1 MDYTYLLYIAII
13 LIFTKAFGLLSKFIK
28 LPQVVGALV
37 AGIILGPVC
46 LNLVSLDNAP
56 ILSNLSEIGVIVLM
70 FAAGLETDIRE
81 MKKCGLASSIIALIG
96 VIVPLVGGALTAFCF
111 GTANPDLSTS
121 AFLQDVFVGV
131 ILTATSVSITV
142 ETLKELGKLNTRAGN
157 AILGAAL
164 IDDVLGII
172 ALTVITSLADPKSGN
187 IGIVILKILGF
198 FAFAL
203 LFGVFF
209 HFVFNKWT
217 QRTEEK
223 QRRYV
228 IVSFAL
234 CLLFAYVAEEFFGV
248 ADITGSFVAGLV
260 ISSTSKTKYIAHRFD
275 TMSYLLLSPI
285 FFASIGLKVTL
296 TNMTPTI
303 IIFAV
308 VLLVVAIL
316 SKVVGCGLGAK
327 ICRYTNKEA
336 LQIGVGMISR
346 GEVALIVADKGLNME
361 LMSSGLFGP
370 IVIMV
375 VITTVV
381 TPILLKFVFKDKNDT
396 SGEIKSKE
404 TAEVTTSD
412 DSLEYVPGQDNV

>member
-13 LIFTKAFGLLSKFIK
+13 LIFTKAFGLLSKVIK

-70 FAAGLETDIRE
+70 FVAGLETDIRE

-96 VIVPLVGGALTAFCF
+96 VIVPLVGGAATAFLF
-111 GTANPDLSTS
+111 GTADPTLSTS
-121 AFLQDVFVGV
+121 TFLQDVFVGV

-172 ALTVITSLADPKSGN
+172 ALTVITSLADPESGN

-217 QRTEEK
+217 QRTEEN

-234 CLLFAYVAEEFFGV
+234 CLLFAYV

-346 GEVALIVADKGLNME
+346 GEVALIVADKGLNMG

-381 TPILLKFVFKDKNDT
+381 TPILLKFVFKDKNDA
-396 SGEIKSKE
+396 SGEIKPKE
-404 TAEVTTSD
+404 AAEVTTSD

>member
-1 MDYTYLLYIAII
+1 MRTC
-13 LIFTKAFGLLSKFIK
+13 K
-28 LPQVVGALV
+28 
-37 AGIILGPVC
+37 
-46 LNLVSLDNAP
+46 LDN
-56 ILSNLSEIGVIVLM
+56 
-70 FAAGLETDIRE
+70 
-81 MKKCGLASSIIALIG
+81 SSYRCYRSSG
-96 VIVPLVGGALTAFCF
+96 RRCRYSVPVRYGSPT
-111 GTANPDLSTS
+111 LSTS
-121 AFLQDVFVGV
+121 TFLQDVFVGV

-172 ALTVITSLADPKSGN
+172 ALTVITSLADPESGN

-217 QRTEEK
+217 QRTEEN

-234 CLLFAYVAEEFFGV
+234 CLLFAYV

-346 GEVALIVADKGLNME
+346 GEVALIVADKGLNMG

-404 TAEVTTSD
+404 ATEVTTSD

>member
-13 LIFTKAFGLLSKFIK
+13 LIFTKVFGLLSKVIK
-28 LPQVVGALV
+28 LPQVVGALI
-37 AGIILGPVC
+37 AGIVLGPVC
-46 LNLVSLDNAP
+46 LNLISLDKTP
-56 ILSNLSEIGVIVLM
+56 VLSNLSEIGVIVLM

-81 MKKCGLASSIIALIG
+81 MKKCGVASTIIALCG
-96 VIVPLVGGALTAFCF
+96 VIVPLVGGAVTAFCF
-111 GTANPDLSTS
+111 GTADPDLSAPS
-121 AFLQDVFVGV
+121 LLQDIFVGV

-142 ETLKELGKLNTRAGN
+142 ETLKELGNISPRAGN

-172 ALTVITSLADPKSGN
+172 ALTVITSLADPESGN

-228 IVSFAL
+228 VISFAL
-234 CLLFAYVAEEFFGV
+234 CLIFAYAAEEFFGV

-275 TMSYLLLSPI
+275 TLSYLLLSPI
-285 FFASIGLKVTL
+285 FFASIGLKVNL
-296 TNMTPTI
+296 TDMTPMI
-303 IIFAV
+303 IVFAV

-316 SKVVGCGLGAK
+316 TKIAGCGLGAK
-327 ICRYTNKEA
+327 LCKYTNKES
-336 LQIGVGMISR
+336 LQIGIGMVSR
-346 GEVALIVADKGLNME
+346 GEVALIVADKGLNLG
-361 LMSSGLFGP
+361 LMSNSLFGP

-375 VITTVV
+375 VITTVI
-381 TPILLKFVFKDKNDT
+381 TPILLKFVFKDKNEIKPAVQQDTYDDT
-396 SGEIKSKE
+396 S
-404 TAEVTTSD
+404 
-412 DSLEYVPGQDNV
+412 EYVPGQEGV

>member
-13 LIFTKAFGLLSKFIK
+13 LIFTKAFGLLSKVIK
-28 LPQVVGALV
+28 LPQVVGALI
-37 AGIILGPVC
+37 AGIVLGPVC
-46 LNLVSLDNAP
+46 LNLISLDKTPVLN
-56 ILSNLSEIGVIVLM
+56 SLSEIGVIVLM

-81 MKKCGLASSIIALIG
+81 MKKCGVASTVIALCG
-96 VIVPLVGGALTAFCF
+96 VIVPLVGGAITAFCF
-111 GTANPDLSTS
+111 GTADSGLSAPT
-121 AFLQDVFVGV
+121 FLQDVFVGV

-142 ETLKELGKLNTRAGN
+142 ETLKELGKLSSKAGN

-187 IGIVILKILGF
+187 ILIVILKILGF

-234 CLLFAYVAEEFFGV
+234 CLIFAYAAEEFFGV

-296 TNMTPTI
+296 TDMTPMI
-303 IIFAV
+303 ILFAV
-308 VLLVVAIL
+308 VLLVVAIMT
-316 SKVVGCGLGAK
+316 KVLGCGLGAK
-327 ICRYTNKEA
+327 LCRYSNKEA

-346 GEVALIVADKGLNME
+346 GEVALIVADKGLNLG
-361 LMSSGLFGP
+361 LMSNSLFGP

-375 VITTVV
+375 VITTVI
-381 TPILLKFVFKDKNDT
+381 TPVLLKFVFKDKNA
-396 SGEIKSKE
+396 SLPSVQE
-404 TAEVTTSD
+404 TYDNSAEDNS
-412 DSLEYVPGQDNV
+412 EYVPGHEGV

>member
-13 LIFTKAFGLLSKFIK
+13 LIFTKAFGLLSKVIK

-96 VIVPLVGGALTAFCF
+96 VIVPLVGGAATAFLF
-111 GTANPDLSTS
+111 GTADPTLSTS
-121 AFLQDVFVGV
+121 TFLQDVFVGV

-172 ALTVITSLADPKSGN
+172 ALTVITSLADPESGN

-217 QRTEEK
+217 QRTEEN

-228 IVSFAL
+228 IVSF
-234 CLLFAYVAEEFFGV
+234 AEEFFGV

-346 GEVALIVADKGLNME
+346 GEVALIVADKGLNMG

-381 TPILLKFVFKDKNDT
+381 TPILLKFVFKDKNDA

-404 TAEVTTSD
+404 TAEGTTSD

>member
-13 LIFTKAFGLLSKFIK
+13 LIFTKAFGLLSKVIK
-28 LPQVVGALV
+28 LPQVVGALI
-37 AGIILGPVC
+37 AGIVLGPVC
-46 LNLVSLDNAP
+46 LNLISLDKTPVLN
-56 ILSNLSEIGVIVLM
+56 SLSEIGVIVLM

-81 MKKCGLASSIIALIG
+81 MKKCGVASTVIALCG
-96 VIVPLVGGALTAFCF
+96 VIVPLVGGAITAFCF
-111 GTANPDLSTS
+111 GTADSGLSAPT
-121 AFLQDVFVGV
+121 FLQDVFVGV

-142 ETLKELGKLNTRAGN
+142 ETLKELGKLSSKAGN

-187 IGIVILKILGF
+187 IVIVILKILGF

-234 CLLFAYVAEEFFGV
+234 CLIFAYAAEEFFGV

-296 TNMTPTI
+296 TDMTPMI
-303 IIFAV
+303 ILFAV
-308 VLLVVAIL
+308 VLLVVAIMT
-316 SKVVGCGLGAK
+316 KVLGCGLGAK
-327 ICRYTNKEA
+327 LCRYSNKEA

-346 GEVALIVADKGLNME
+346 GEVALIVADKGLNLG
-361 LMSSGLFGP
+361 LMSNSLFGP

-375 VITTVV
+375 VITTVI
-381 TPILLKFVFKDKNDT
+381 TPVLLKFVFKDKNA
-396 SGEIKSKE
+396 SLPSVQE
-404 TAEVTTSD
+404 TYDNSAEDNS
-412 DSLEYVPGQDNV
+412 EYVPGHEGV

>member
-13 LIFTKAFGLLSKFIK
+13 LIFTKAFGLLSKVIK

-70 FAAGLETDIRE
+70 FVAGLETDIRE

-121 AFLQDVFVGV
+121 TFLQDVFVGV

-217 QRTEEK
+217 QRTEEN

-346 GEVALIVADKGLNME
+346 GEVALIVRIRVLIWDL
-361 LMSSGLFGP
+361 
-370 IVIMV
+370 
-375 VITTVV
+375 
-381 TPILLKFVFKDKNDT
+381 
-396 SGEIKSKE
+396 
-404 TAEVTTSD
+404 
-412 DSLEYVPGQDNV
+412 

>member
-13 LIFTKAFGLLSKFIK
+13 LIFTKAFGLLSKVIK

-96 VIVPLVGGALTAFCF
+96 VIVPLVGTADP
-111 GTANPDLSTS
+111 TLSTS
-121 AFLQDVFVGV
+121 TFLQDVFVGV

-172 ALTVITSLADPKSGN
+172 ALTVITSLADPESGN

-217 QRTEEK
+217 QRTEEN

-346 GEVALIVADKGLNME
+346 GEVALIVADKGLNMG

-404 TAEVTTSD
+404 VAEVTTSD

>member
-13 LIFTKAFGLLSKFIK
+13 LIFTKAFGLLSKVIK

-37 AGIILGPVC
+37 AGIVLGPVC
-46 LNLVSLDNAP
+46 LNLISLDKTPVLN
-56 ILSNLSEIGVIVLM
+56 SLSEIGVIVLM

-81 MKKCGLASSIIALIG
+81 MKKCGVASTVIALCG
-96 VIVPLVGGALTAFCF
+96 VIVPLVGGAVTAFCF
-111 GTANPDLSTS
+111 GTADSGLSAPT
-121 AFLQDVFVGV
+121 FLQDVFVGV

-142 ETLKELGKLNTRAGN
+142 ETLKELGKLSSKAGN

-187 IGIVILKILGF
+187 ILIVILKILGF

-234 CLLFAYVAEEFFGV
+234 CLIFAYAAEEFFGV

-275 TMSYLLLSPI
+275 TLSYLLLSPI

-296 TNMTPTI
+296 TDMTPMI
-303 IIFAV
+303 ILFAV
-308 VLLVVAIL
+308 VLLVVAIMT
-316 SKVVGCGLGAK
+316 KVLGCGLGAK
-327 ICRYTNKEA
+327 LCRYSNKEA

-346 GEVALIVADKGLNME
+346 GEVALIVADKGLNLG
-361 LMSSGLFGP
+361 LMSNSLFGP

-375 VITTVV
+375 VITTVI
-381 TPILLKFVFKDKNDT
+381 TPVLLKFVFKDKNA
-396 SGEIKSKE
+396 SLPSVQE
-404 TAEVTTSD
+404 TYDNSAEDNS
-412 DSLEYVPGQDNV
+412 EYVPGHEGV

>member
-13 LIFTKAFGLLSKFIK
+13 LIFTKAFGLLSKVIK
-28 LPQVVGALV
+28 LPQVVGALI
-37 AGIILGPVC
+37 AGIVLGPVC
-46 LNLVSLDNAP
+46 LNLISLDKTPVLN
-56 ILSNLSEIGVIVLM
+56 SLSEIGVIVLM

-81 MKKCGLASSIIALIG
+81 MKKCGVASTVIALCG
-96 VIVPLVGGALTAFCF
+96 VIVPLVGGAVTAFCF
-111 GTANPDLSTS
+111 GTADSGLSAPT
-121 AFLQDVFVGV
+121 FLQDVFVGV

-142 ETLKELGKLNTRAGN
+142 ETLKELGKLSSKAGN

-187 IGIVILKILGF
+187 IVIVILKILGF

-234 CLLFAYVAEEFFGV
+234 CLIFAYAAEEFFGV

-296 TNMTPTI
+296 TDMTPMI
-303 IIFAV
+303 ILFAV
-308 VLLVVAIL
+308 VLLVVAIMT
-316 SKVVGCGLGAK
+316 KVLGCGLGAK
-327 ICRYTNKEA
+327 LCRYSNKEA

-346 GEVALIVADKGLNME
+346 GEVALIVADKGLNLG
-361 LMSSGLFGP
+361 LMSNSLFGP

-375 VITTVV
+375 VITTVI
-381 TPILLKFVFKDKNDT
+381 TPVLLKFVFKDKNA
-396 SGEIKSKE
+396 SLPSVQE
-404 TAEVTTSD
+404 TYDNSAEDNS
-412 DSLEYVPGQDNV
+412 EYVPGHEGV

>member
-13 LIFTKAFGLLSKFIK
+13 LIFTKAIGLQSKVIK

-37 AGIILGPVC
+37 AGIVLGPVC
-46 LNLVSLDNAP
+46 LNLISLDKTP
-56 ILSNLSEIGVIVLM
+56 VLSNLSEIGVIVLM

-81 MKKCGLASSIIALIG
+81 MKKCGVASTVIALCG
-96 VIVPLVGGALTAFCF
+96 VIVPLVGGAVTAFCF
-111 GTANPDLSTS
+111 GTADPDLSS
-121 AFLQDVFVGV
+121 PLFLQDIFVGV

-142 ETLKELGKLNTRAGN
+142 ETLKELGKLSSKAGN

-187 IGIVILKILGF
+187 IVIVILKILGF

-234 CLLFAYVAEEFFGV
+234 CLIFAYAAEEFFGV

-296 TNMTPTI
+296 TDMTPMI
-303 IIFAV
+303 ILFAV
-308 VLLVVAIL
+308 VLLVVAIMT
-316 SKVVGCGLGAK
+316 KVLGCGLGAK
-327 ICRYTNKEA
+327 LCRYSNKEA

-346 GEVALIVADKGLNME
+346 GEVALIVADKGLNLG
-361 LMSSGLFGP
+361 LMSNSLFGP

-375 VITTVV
+375 VITTVI
-381 TPILLKFVFKDKNDT
+381 TPVLLKFVFKDKNA
-396 SGEIKSKE
+396 SLPSVQE
-404 TAEVTTSD
+404 TYDNSAEDNS
-412 DSLEYVPGQDNV
+412 EYVPGHEGV

>member
-13 LIFTKAFGLLSKFIK
+13 LIFTKAFGLLSKVIK
-28 LPQVVGALV
+28 LPQVVGALI
-37 AGIILGPVC
+37 AGIVLGPVC
-46 LNLVSLDNAP
+46 LNLISLDKTPVLN
-56 ILSNLSEIGVIVLM
+56 SLSEIGVIVLM

-81 MKKCGLASSIIALIG
+81 MKKCGVASTVIALCG
-96 VIVPLVGGALTAFCF
+96 VIVPLVGGAVTAFCF
-111 GTANPDLSTS
+111 GTADSGLSAPT
-121 AFLQDVFVGV
+121 FLQDVFVGV

-142 ETLKELGKLNTRAGN
+142 ETLKELGKLSSKAGN

-187 IGIVILKILGF
+187 ILIVILKILGF

-234 CLLFAYVAEEFFGV
+234 CLIFAYAAEEFFGV

-296 TNMTPTI
+296 TDMTPMI
-303 IIFAV
+303 ILFAV
-308 VLLVVAIL
+308 VLLVVAIMT
-316 SKVVGCGLGAK
+316 KVLGCGLGAK
-327 ICRYTNKEA
+327 LCRYSNKEA

-346 GEVALIVADKGLNME
+346 GEVALIVADKGLNLG
-361 LMSSGLFGP
+361 LMSKSLFGP

-375 VITTVV
+375 VITTVI
-381 TPILLKFVFKDKNDT
+381 TPVLLKFVFKDKNA
-396 SGEIKSKE
+396 SLPSVQE
-404 TAEVTTSD
+404 TYDNSAEDNS
-412 DSLEYVPGQDNV
+412 EYVPGHEGV

>member
-13 LIFTKAFGLLSKFIK
+13 LIFTKAFGLLSKVIK

-37 AGIILGPVC
+37 AGIVLGPVC
-46 LNLVSLDNAP
+46 LNLISLDKTP
-56 ILSNLSEIGVIVLM
+56 VLSSLSEIGVIVLM

-81 MKKCGLASSIIALIG
+81 MKKCGVASTVIALCG
-96 VIVPLVGGALTAFCF
+96 VVVPLVGGAVTAFCF
-111 GTANPDLSTS
+111 GTADPDLS
-121 AFLQDVFVGV
+121 APQFLQDVFVGV

-142 ETLKELGKLNTRAGN
+142 ETLKELGKLSSKAGN

-187 IGIVILKILGF
+187 IVIVILKILGF

-234 CLLFAYVAEEFFGV
+234 CLIFAYAAEEFFGV

-296 TNMTPTI
+296 TDMTPMI
-303 IIFAV
+303 ILFAV
-308 VLLVVAIL
+308 VLLIVAIAT
-316 SKVVGCGLGAK
+316 KVLGCGLGAK
-327 ICRYTNKEA
+327 LCRYSNKEA

-346 GEVALIVADKGLNME
+346 GEVALIVADKGLNLG
-361 LMSSGLFGP
+361 LMSNSLFGP

-375 VITTVV
+375 VITTVI
-381 TPILLKFVFKDKNDT
+381 TPVLLKFVFKDKNA
-396 SGEIKSKE
+396 SLPSVQE
-404 TAEVTTSD
+404 TYNNSTD
-412 DSLEYVPGQDNV
+412 DNSEYVPGHEGV

>member
-1 MDYTYLLYIAII
+1 MDYTYLLCIAII
-13 LIFTKAFGLLSKFIK
+13 LIFTKAFGLLSKVIK

-70 FAAGLETDIRE
+70 FVAGLETDIRE

-96 VIVPLVGGALTAFCF
+96 VIVPLVGGAATAFLF
-111 GTANPDLSTS
+111 GTADPTLSTS
-121 AFLQDVFVGV
+121 TFLQDVFVGV

-172 ALTVITSLADPKSGN
+172 ALTVITSLADPESGN

-217 QRTEEK
+217 QRTEEN

-234 CLLFAYVAEEFFGV
+234 CLLFAYV

-316 SKVVGCGLGAK
+316 SKVIGCGLGAK

-346 GEVALIVADKGLNME
+346 GEVALIVADKGLNMG

-404 TAEVTTSD
+404 AAEVTTSD

>member
-13 LIFTKAFGLLSKFIK
+13 LIFTKVFGLLSKVIK
-28 LPQVVGALV
+28 LPQVVGALI
-37 AGIILGPVC
+37 AGIVLGPVC
-46 LNLVSLDNAP
+46 LNLISLDKTP
-56 ILSNLSEIGVIVLM
+56 VLSNLSEIGVIVLM

-81 MKKCGLASSIIALIG
+81 MKKCGVASTIIALCG
-96 VIVPLVGGALTAFCF
+96 VIVPLVGGAVTAFCF
-111 GTANPDLSTS
+111 GTADPDLSAPS
-121 AFLQDVFVGV
+121 LLQDIFVGV

-142 ETLKELGKLNTRAGN
+142 ETLKELGKLSSKAGN

-187 IGIVILKILGF
+187 IGLVLLKILGF

-228 IVSFAL
+228 VISFAL
-234 CLLFAYVAEEFFGV
+234 CLIFAYAAEEFFGV

-275 TMSYLLLSPI
+275 TLSYLLLSPI
-285 FFASIGLKVTL
+285 FFASIGLKVNL
-296 TNMTPTI
+296 TDMTPMI
-303 IIFAV
+303 IVFAV

-316 SKVVGCGLGAK
+316 TKIAGCGLGAK
-327 ICRYTNKEA
+327 LCKYTNKES
-336 LQIGVGMISR
+336 LQIGIGMVSR
-346 GEVALIVADKGLNME
+346 GEVALIVADKGLNLD
-361 LMSSGLFGP
+361 LMSSSLFGP

-375 VITTVV
+375 VITTVI
-381 TPILLKFVFKDKNDT
+381 TPILLKFVFKDKSETKPAVQQDTYDDT
-396 SGEIKSKE
+396 S
-404 TAEVTTSD
+404 
-412 DSLEYVPGQDNV
+412 EYVPGHEGV

>member
-13 LIFTKAFGLLSKFIK
+13 LIFTKAFSLLSKVIK

-70 FAAGLETDIRE
+70 FVAGLETDIRE

-96 VIVPLVGGALTAFCF
+96 VIVPLVGGAATAFLF
-111 GTANPDLSTS
+111 GTADPTLSTS
-121 AFLQDVFVGV
+121 TFLQDVFVGV

-172 ALTVITSLADPKSGN
+172 ALTVITSLADPESGN

-217 QRTEEK
+217 QRTEEN

-228 IVSFAL
+228 IVSFVL

-308 VLLVVAIL
+308 VLLIVAIL

-346 GEVALIVADKGLNME
+346 GEVALIVADKGLNMG

-381 TPILLKFVFKDKNDT
+381 TPILLKFVFKDKNDA
-396 SGEIKSKE
+396 SGEIKPKE
-404 TAEVTTSD
+404 AAEVTTSD

>member
-13 LIFTKAFGLLSKFIK
+13 LIFTKAFGLLSKVIK
-28 LPQVVGALV
+28 LPQVVGALI
-37 AGIILGPVC
+37 AGIVLGPVC
-46 LNLVSLDNAP
+46 LNLISLDKTPVLN
-56 ILSNLSEIGVIVLM
+56 SLSEIGVIVLM

-81 MKKCGLASSIIALIG
+81 MKKCGVASTVIALCG
-96 VIVPLVGGALTAFCF
+96 VIVPLVGGAITAFCF
-111 GTANPDLSTS
+111 GTADSGLSAPT
-121 AFLQDVFVGV
+121 FLQDVFVGV

-142 ETLKELGKLNTRAGN
+142 ETLKELGKLSSKAGN

-187 IGIVILKILGF
+187 IVIVILKILGF

-234 CLLFAYVAEEFFGV
+234 CLIFAYAAEEFFGV

-296 TNMTPTI
+296 TDMTPMI
-303 IIFAV
+303 ILFAV
-308 VLLVVAIL
+308 VLLVVAIMT
-316 SKVVGCGLGAK
+316 KVLGCGLGAK
-327 ICRYTNKEA
+327 LCRYSNKEA

-346 GEVALIVADKGLNME
+346 GEVALIVADKGLNLG
-361 LMSSGLFGP
+361 LMSNSLFGP

-375 VITTVV
+375 VITTVI
-381 TPILLKFVFKDKNDT
+381 TPVLLKFVFKDKNA
-396 SGEIKSKE
+396 SLPSVQE
-404 TAEVTTSD
+404 TYDNGAEDNS
-412 DSLEYVPGQDNV
+412 EYVPGHEGV

>member
-13 LIFTKAFGLLSKFIK
+13 LIFTKVFGLLSKVIK
-28 LPQVVGALV
+28 LPQVVGALI
-37 AGIILGPVC
+37 AGIVLGPVC
-46 LNLVSLDNAP
+46 LNLISLDKTP
-56 ILSNLSEIGVIVLM
+56 VLSNLSEIGVIVLM

-81 MKKCGLASSIIALIG
+81 MKKCGVASTIIALCG
-96 VIVPLVGGALTAFCF
+96 VIVPLVGGAVTAFCF
-111 GTANPDLSTS
+111 GTADPDLSAPS
-121 AFLQDVFVGV
+121 LLQDIFVGV

-142 ETLKELGKLNTRAGN
+142 ETLKELGKLSSKAGN

-187 IGIVILKILGF
+187 IGLVLLKILGF

-228 IVSFAL
+228 VISFAL
-234 CLLFAYVAEEFFGV
+234 CLIFAYAAEEFFGV

-275 TMSYLLLSPI
+275 TLSYLLLSPI
-285 FFASIGLKVTL
+285 FFASIGLKVNL
-296 TNMTPTI
+296 TDMTPMI
-303 IIFAV
+303 ILFAV

-316 SKVVGCGLGAK
+316 TKIAGCGLGAK
-327 ICRYTNKEA
+327 LCKYTNKES
-336 LQIGVGMISR
+336 LQIGIGMVSR
-346 GEVALIVADKGLNME
+346 GEVALIVADKGLNLG
-361 LMSSGLFGP
+361 LMSNSLFGP

-375 VITTVV
+375 VITTVI
-381 TPILLKFVFKDKNDT
+381 TPILLKFVFKDKNETKPAVQQDTYDDT
-396 SGEIKSKE
+396 S
-404 TAEVTTSD
+404 
-412 DSLEYVPGQDNV
+412 EYVPGHEGV

>member
-13 LIFTKAFGLLSKFIK
+13 LIFTKAFGLLSKVIK

-37 AGIILGPVC
+37 AGIVLGPVC
-46 LNLVSLDNAP
+46 LNLISLDKTPVLN
-56 ILSNLSEIGVIVLM
+56 SLSEIGVIVLM

-81 MKKCGLASSIIALIG
+81 MKKCGVASTVIALCG
-96 VIVPLVGGALTAFCF
+96 VIVPLVGGAITAFCF
-111 GTANPDLSTS
+111 GTADSGLSAPT
-121 AFLQDVFVGV
+121 FLQDVFVGV

-142 ETLKELGKLNTRAGN
+142 ETLKELGKLSSKAGN

-187 IGIVILKILGF
+187 IVIVILKILGF

-234 CLLFAYVAEEFFGV
+234 CLIFAYAAEEFFGV

-296 TNMTPTI
+296 TDMTPMI
-303 IIFAV
+303 MLFAV
-308 VLLVVAIL
+308 VLLVVAIMT
-316 SKVVGCGLGAK
+316 KVLGCGLGAK
-327 ICRYTNKEA
+327 LCRYSNKEA

-346 GEVALIVADKGLNME
+346 GEVALIVADKGLNLG
-361 LMSSGLFGP
+361 LMSNSLFGP

-375 VITTVV
+375 VITTVI
-381 TPILLKFVFKDKNDT
+381 TPVLLKFVFKDKNA
-396 SGEIKSKE
+396 SLPSVQE
-404 TAEVTTSD
+404 TYDNGAEDNS
-412 DSLEYVPGQDNV
+412 EYVPGHEGV

>member
-13 LIFTKAFGLLSKFIK
+13 LIFTKVFGLLSKVIK
-28 LPQVVGALV
+28 LPQVVGALI
-37 AGIILGPVC
+37 AGIVLGPVC
-46 LNLVSLDNAP
+46 LNLISLDKTP
-56 ILSNLSEIGVIVLM
+56 VLSNLSEIGVIVLM

-81 MKKCGLASSIIALIG
+81 MKKCGVASTIIALCG
-96 VIVPLVGGALTAFCF
+96 VIVPLVGGAVTAFCF
-111 GTANPDLSTS
+111 GTADPDLSAPS
-121 AFLQDVFVGV
+121 LLQDIFVGV

-142 ETLKELGKLNTRAGN
+142 ETLKELGKLSSKAGN

-187 IGIVILKILGF
+187 ILIVILKILGF

-234 CLLFAYVAEEFFGV
+234 CLIFAYAAEEFFGV

-296 TNMTPTI
+296 TDMTPMI
-303 IIFAV
+303 ILFAV
-308 VLLVVAIL
+308 VLLVVAIMT
-316 SKVVGCGLGAK
+316 KVLGCGLGAK
-327 ICRYTNKEA
+327 LCRYSNKEA

-346 GEVALIVADKGLNME
+346 GEVALIVADKGLNLG
-361 LMSSGLFGP
+361 LMSNSLFGP

-375 VITTVV
+375 VITTVI
-381 TPILLKFVFKDKNDT
+381 TPVLLKFVFKDKNA
-396 SGEIKSKE
+396 SLPSVQE
-404 TAEVTTSD
+404 TYDNSAEDNS
-412 DSLEYVPGQDNV
+412 EYVPGHEGV

>member
-13 LIFTKAFGLLSKFIK
+13 LIFSKAFGLLSNVIK
-28 LPQVVGALV
+28 LPQVVGALI
-37 AGIILGPVC
+37 AGIVLGPVC
-46 LNLVSLDNAP
+46 LNLISLDKTP
-56 ILSNLSEIGVIVLM
+56 VLSNLSEIGVIVLM

-81 MKKCGLASSIIALIG
+81 MKKCGVASTVIALCG
-96 VIVPLVGGALTAFCF
+96 VIVPLVGGAITAFCF
-111 GTANPDLSTS
+111 GTADSGLSAPT
-121 AFLQDVFVGV
+121 FLQDVFVGV

-142 ETLKELGKLNTRAGN
+142 ETLKELGKLSSKAGN

-187 IGIVILKILGF
+187 ILIVILKILGF

-234 CLLFAYVAEEFFGV
+234 CLIFAYAAEEFFGV

-296 TNMTPTI
+296 TDMTPMI
-303 IIFAV
+303 ILFAV
-308 VLLVVAIL
+308 VLLVVAIMT
-316 SKVVGCGLGAK
+316 KVLGCGLGAK
-327 ICRYTNKEA
+327 LCRYSNKEA

-346 GEVALIVADKGLNME
+346 GEVALIVADKGLNLG
-361 LMSSGLFGP
+361 LMSNSLFGP

-375 VITTVV
+375 VITTVI
-381 TPILLKFVFKDKNDT
+381 TPVLLKFVFKDKNA
-396 SGEIKSKE
+396 SLPSVQE
-404 TAEVTTSD
+404 TYDNSAEDNS
-412 DSLEYVPGQDNV
+412 EYVPGHEGV

>member
-13 LIFTKAFGLLSKFIK
+13 LIFTKAFGLLSKVIK

-37 AGIILGPVC
+37 AGIVLGPVC
-46 LNLVSLDNAP
+46 LNLISLDKTPVLN
-56 ILSNLSEIGVIVLM
+56 SLSEIGVIVLM

-81 MKKCGLASSIIALIG
+81 MKKCGVASTVIALCG
-96 VIVPLVGGALTAFCF
+96 VIVPLVGGAITAFCF
-111 GTANPDLSTS
+111 GTADSGLSAPT
-121 AFLQDVFVGV
+121 FLQDVFVGV

-142 ETLKELGKLNTRAGN
+142 ETLKELGKLSSKAGN

-187 IGIVILKILGF
+187 ILIVILKILGF

-234 CLLFAYVAEEFFGV
+234 CLIFAYAAEEFFGV

-296 TNMTPTI
+296 TDMTPMI
-303 IIFAV
+303 MLFAV
-308 VLLVVAIL
+308 VLLVVAIMT
-316 SKVVGCGLGAK
+316 KVLGCGLGAK
-327 ICRYTNKEA
+327 LCRYSNKEA

-346 GEVALIVADKGLNME
+346 GEVALIVADKGLNLE
-361 LMSSGLFGP
+361 LMSKSLFGP

-375 VITTVV
+375 VITTVI
-381 TPILLKFVFKDKNDT
+381 TPVLLKFVFKDKNA
-396 SGEIKSKE
+396 SLPSVQE
-404 TAEVTTSD
+404 TYDNSAEDNS
-412 DSLEYVPGQDNV
+412 EYVPGHEGV

>member
-13 LIFTKAFGLLSKFIK
+13 LIFTKAFGLLSKVIK
-28 LPQVVGALV
+28 LPQVVGALI
-37 AGIILGPVC
+37 AGIVLGPVC
-46 LNLVSLDNAP
+46 LNLISLDKTPVLN
-56 ILSNLSEIGVIVLM
+56 SLSEIGVIVLM

-81 MKKCGLASSIIALIG
+81 MKKCGVASTVIALCG
-96 VIVPLVGGALTAFCF
+96 VIVPLVGGAITAFCF
-111 GTANPDLSTS
+111 GIADSGLSAPT
-121 AFLQDVFVGV
+121 FLQDVFVGV

-142 ETLKELGKLNTRAGN
+142 ETLKELGKLSSKAGN

-187 IGIVILKILGF
+187 ILIVILKILGF

-234 CLLFAYVAEEFFGV
+234 CLIFAYAAEEFFGV

-296 TNMTPTI
+296 TDMTPMI
-303 IIFAV
+303 ILFAV
-308 VLLVVAIL
+308 VLLVVAIMT
-316 SKVVGCGLGAK
+316 KVLGCGLGAK
-327 ICRYTNKEA
+327 LCRYSNKEA

-346 GEVALIVADKGLNME
+346 GEVALIVADKGLNLG
-361 LMSSGLFGP
+361 LMSNSLFGP

-375 VITTVV
+375 VITTVI
-381 TPILLKFVFKDKNDT
+381 TPVLLKFVFKDKNA
-396 SGEIKSKE
+396 SLPSVQE
-404 TAEVTTSD
+404 TYDNSAEDNS
-412 DSLEYVPGQDNV
+412 EYVPGHEGV

>member
-13 LIFTKAFGLLSKFIK
+13 LIFTKVFGLLSKVIK
-28 LPQVVGALV
+28 LPQVVGALI
-37 AGIILGPVC
+37 AGIVLGPVC
-46 LNLVSLDNAP
+46 LNLISLDKTP
-56 ILSNLSEIGVIVLM
+56 VLSNLSEIGVIVLM

-81 MKKCGLASSIIALIG
+81 MKKCGVASTIIALCG
-96 VIVPLVGGALTAFCF
+96 VIVPLVGGAVTAFCF
-111 GTANPDLSTS
+111 GTADPDLSAPS
-121 AFLQDVFVGV
+121 LLQDIFVGV

-142 ETLKELGKLNTRAGN
+142 ETLKELGKLSSRAGN

-187 IGIVILKILGF
+187 IGLVLLKILGF

-228 IVSFAL
+228 VISFAL
-234 CLLFAYVAEEFFGV
+234 CLIFAYAAEEFFGV

-275 TMSYLLLSPI
+275 TLSYLLLSPI
-285 FFASIGLKVTL
+285 FFASIGLKVNL
-296 TNMTPTI
+296 TDMTPMI
-303 IIFAV
+303 IVFAV

-316 SKVVGCGLGAK
+316 TKIAGCGLGAK
-327 ICRYTNKEA
+327 LCKYTNKES
-336 LQIGVGMISR
+336 LQIGIGMVSR
-346 GEVALIVADKGLNME
+346 GEVALIVADKGLNLG
-361 LMSSGLFGP
+361 LMSNSLFGP

-375 VITTVV
+375 VITTVI
-381 TPILLKFVFKDKNDT
+381 TPILLKFVFKDKNEIKPAVQQDTYDDT
-396 SGEIKSKE
+396 S
-404 TAEVTTSD
+404 
-412 DSLEYVPGQDNV
+412 EYVPGHEGV

>member
-13 LIFTKAFGLLSKFIK
+13 LIFTKAFGLLSKVIK

-37 AGIILGPVC
+37 AGIVLGPVC
-46 LNLVSLDNAP
+46 LNLISLDKTP
-56 ILSNLSEIGVIVLM
+56 VLSSLSEIGVIVLM

-81 MKKCGLASSIIALIG
+81 MKKCGVASTVIALCG
-96 VIVPLVGGALTAFCF
+96 VVVPLVGGAVTAFCF
-111 GTANPDLSTS
+111 GTADPDLS
-121 AFLQDVFVGV
+121 APQFLQDVFVGV

-142 ETLKELGKLNTRAGN
+142 ETLKELGKLSSKAGN

-187 IGIVILKILGF
+187 IVIVILKILGF

-234 CLLFAYVAEEFFGV
+234 CLIFAYAAEEFFGV

-296 TNMTPTI
+296 TDMTPMI
-303 IIFAV
+303 ILFAV
-308 VLLVVAIL
+308 VLLIVAIAT
-316 SKVVGCGLGAK
+316 KVLGCGLGAK
-327 ICRYTNKEA
+327 LCRYSNKEA

-346 GEVALIVADKGLNME
+346 GEVALIVADKGLNLG
-361 LMSSGLFGP
+361 LMSNSLFGP

-375 VITTVV
+375 VITTVI
-381 TPILLKFVFKDKNDT
+381 TPVLLKFVFKDKNA
-396 SGEIKSKE
+396 SLPSVQE
-404 TAEVTTSD
+404 TYDNSAD
-412 DSLEYVPGQDNV
+412 DNSEYVPGHEGV

>member
-13 LIFTKAFGLLSKFIK
+13 LIFTKAFGLLSKVIK

-37 AGIILGPVC
+37 AGIVLGPVC
-46 LNLVSLDNAP
+46 LNLISLDKTP
-56 ILSNLSEIGVIVLM
+56 VLSSLSEIGVIVLM

-81 MKKCGLASSIIALIG
+81 MKKCGVASTVIALCG
-96 VIVPLVGGALTAFCF
+96 VVVPLVGGAVTAFCF
-111 GTANPDLSTS
+111 GTADPDLS
-121 AFLQDVFVGV
+121 APQFLQNVFVGV

-142 ETLKELGKLNTRAGN
+142 ETLKELGKLSSKAGN

-187 IGIVILKILGF
+187 IVIVILKILGF

-234 CLLFAYVAEEFFGV
+234 CLIFAYAAEEFFGV

-296 TNMTPTI
+296 TDMTPMI
-303 IIFAV
+303 ILFAV
-308 VLLVVAIL
+308 VLLIVAIAT
-316 SKVVGCGLGAK
+316 KVLGCGLGAK
-327 ICRYTNKEA
+327 LCRYSNKEA

-346 GEVALIVADKGLNME
+346 GEVALIVADKGLNLG
-361 LMSSGLFGP
+361 LMSNSLFGP

-375 VITTVV
+375 VITTVI
-381 TPILLKFVFKDKNDT
+381 TPVLLKFVFKDKNA
-396 SGEIKSKE
+396 SLPSVQE
-404 TAEVTTSD
+404 TYNNSTD
-412 DSLEYVPGQDNV
+412 DNSEYVPGHEGV

>member
-13 LIFTKAFGLLSKFIK
+13 LIFTKAFGLLSKVIK
-28 LPQVVGALV
+28 LPQVVGALI
-37 AGIILGPVC
+37 AGIVLGPVC
-46 LNLVSLDNAP
+46 LNLISLDKTP
-56 ILSNLSEIGVIVLM
+56 VLSNLSEIGVIVLM

-81 MKKCGLASSIIALIG
+81 MKKCGVASTVIALCG
-96 VIVPLVGGALTAFCF
+96 VIVPLVGGAITAFCF
-111 GTANPDLSTS
+111 GTADSGLSAPT
-121 AFLQDVFVGV
+121 FLQDVFVGV

-142 ETLKELGKLNTRAGN
+142 ETLKELGKLSSKAGN

-187 IGIVILKILGF
+187 IVIVILKILGF

-234 CLLFAYVAEEFFGV
+234 CLIFAYAAEEFFGV

-285 FFASIGLKVTL
+285 FFASRGLKVTL
-296 TNMTPTI
+296 TDMTPLI
-303 IIFAV
+303 ILFAV
-308 VLLVVAIL
+308 VLLVVAIMT
-316 SKVVGCGLGAK
+316 KVLGCGLGAK
-327 ICRYTNKEA
+327 LCRYSNKEA

-346 GEVALIVADKGLNME
+346 GEVALIVADKGLNLE
-361 LMSSGLFGP
+361 LMSKSLFGP

-375 VITTVV
+375 VITTVI
-381 TPILLKFVFKDKNDT
+381 TPVLLKFVFKDKNA
-396 SGEIKSKE
+396 SLPSVQE
-404 TAEVTTSD
+404 TYDNSAEDNS
-412 DSLEYVPGQDNV
+412 EYVPGHEGV